1 MTATVASDSTPSTG
15 EVATSPDGRTFLLN
29 MSPHQ
34 HLAAG
39 SCVSL
44 TDDQGVIRLAQVETR
59 QLLPDG
65 RTQAAGRVLGTL
77 NARGLDDGAM
87 TAFASATVGEA
98 DADMIRSLNSSAGA
112 TLDIGS
118 MASGS
123 DLPARLIPRRLN
135 RHTFWCGQSGSGKTY
150 ALGVL
155 LEEVLLQT
163 ELPLIIFDPNGDF
176 VRLAEVRADAPREVA
191 DRLRQLQIRVLRPRS
206 QGGEPLLV
214 RFTDL
219 ELPSKAA
226 VMRLDPLVDRVEYNT
241 TLHLEEQ
248 LAARPLGELL
258 PTLRES
264 DEPGADAFALRIENL
279 GLLNW
284 EIWAL
289 GQQAA
294 TDIIDTRPAATV
306 LDLGGFRYNE
316 EPLVVA
322 LSVLDELWSRR
333 NERRPALLVIDEAH
347 NLCTPDA
354 ASPLLAAVRERINQI
369 AAEGRKF
376 GLWLLISTQRPSK
389 VHPGIISQCDNLAL
403 MKMSS
408 QTDLDELGKIFGF
421 APTSLLSLATGFRQ
435 GEALFAGGFAPAAMT
450 VRGRKRL
457 TEEGGHDVG
466 VPLRQ

>member
-1 MTATVASDSTPSTG
+1 MTATVASDSTSNTG
-15 EVATSPDGRTFLLN
+15 EVATSPDGRTFLLT
-29 MSPHQ
+29 MSPHRQ
-34 HLAAG
+34 FAAG
-39 SCVSL
+39 SFVSL

-59 QLLPDG
+59 QLLQDG

-77 NARGLDDGAM
+77 TASGLDDSEM
-87 TAFASATVGEA
+87 TAFASATVAEA
-98 DADMIRSLNSSAGA
+98 NADMIKSLNSGAGA

-118 MASGS
+118 MTSEL

-155 LEEVLLQT
+155 LEEILLQT
-163 ELPLIIFDPNGDF
+163 ELPLVIFDPNGDF
-176 VRLAEVRADAPREVA
+176 VRLAEVREDAPSETA
-191 DRLRQLQIRVLRPRS
+191 DRLRQREIRVLRPRS
-206 QGGEPLLV
+206 ENADDLLV
-214 RFTDL
+214 RFTSL
-219 ELPSKAA
+219 ELPTKAA
-226 VMRLDPLVDRVEYNT
+226 VMRLDPLIDRVEYNT
-241 TLHLEEQ
+241 VLHMEE
-248 LAARPLGELL
+248 LLSSRPLTQLL

-264 DEPGADAFALRIENL
+264 DDPGASALALRIENL

-294 TDIIDTRPAATV
+294 TDIIDTRPAATI

-333 NERRPALLVIDEAH
+333 SERRPVLLVIDEAH
-347 NLCTPDA
+347 NLCTPDM
-354 ASPLLAAVRERINQI
+354 ASPLLAAVRDRINQI
-369 AAEGRKF
+369 AAEGRKY
-376 GLWLLISTQRPSK
+376 GLWLLLSTQRPSK

-435 GEALFAGGFAPAAMT
+435 GEALFAGGFAPVPMT